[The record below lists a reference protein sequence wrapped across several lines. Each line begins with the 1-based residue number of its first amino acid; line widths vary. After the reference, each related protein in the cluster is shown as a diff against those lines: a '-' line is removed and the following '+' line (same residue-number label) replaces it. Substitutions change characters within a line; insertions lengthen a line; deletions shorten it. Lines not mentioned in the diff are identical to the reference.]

1 MKRLDGKVA
10 IVTGAAR
17 GMGEAISR
25 LFAQEGATVAVTDMD
40 AEGEKT
46 AASIRESGG
55 KADYYHLN
63 VTDRQEIREVVA
75 DMLNKYKRVDILVNN
90 AGVCE
95 KSWVIDMPEE
105 MWDLTMNVNLKGV
118 FNCSQAVLPTMIE
131 QNGGRI
137 VNIASVSSVRG
148 DAANGAYSASKFGVV
163 GFAQCL
169 AEEVGKYNILV
180 NSVCPGPIPTKLG
193 EHGVMGDAKLRNQD
207 PDFFRKWYLETTP
220 LGRQGTPEEIAK
232 AVLFFASDDC
242 TFVTGCTLSVSG
254 GMVRW

>member
-1 MKRLDGKVA
+1 MKRLDEKVA

-25 LFAQEGATVAVTDMD
+25 LFAQEGAMVVVTDMD
-40 AEGEKT
+40 PEGENV
-46 AASIRESGG
+46 ASSIRDAGG
-55 KADYYHLN
+55 KAAYYHLD
-63 VTDRQEIREVVA
+63 VTDRKEIKNIVA
-75 DMLNKYKRVDILVNN
+75 DVLDKYKRVDILVNN

-95 KSWVIDMPEE
+95 KSWVVDMPEE
-105 MWDLTMNVNLKGV
+105 MWDLTINVNLKGV
-118 FNCSQAVLPTMIE
+118 FNCSQAVLPAMIKQE
-131 QNGGRI
+131 GGRI
-137 VNIASVSSVRG
+137 INIASVSSVRG

-169 AEEVGKYNILV
+169 AEEVGKHNILV
-180 NSVCPGPIPTKLG
+180 NSVCPGPIPTRLG
-193 EHGVMGDAKLRNQD
+193 EHGVMGDAKLRNQN

>member
-17 GMGEAISR
+17 GMGEAICR
-25 LFAQEGATVAVTDMD
+25 LFAQEGATVVVTDMD
-40 AEGEKT
+40 AEGESV
-46 AASIRESGG
+46 ASSIRESGG
-55 KADYYHLN
+55 NAAYYHLN
-63 VTDRQEIREVVA
+63 VTDRKEIKELAA
-75 DMLNKYKRVDILVNN
+75 DVLKRFKSIDILVNN

-95 KSWVIDMPEE
+95 KSWVVDMPEE
-105 MWDLTMNVNLKGV
+105 MWDLTINVNLKGV
-118 FNCSQAVLPTMIE
+118 FNCSQAVLPAMM
-131 QNGGRI
+131 QQMGGRI
-137 VNIASVSSVRG
+137 VNIASVSAVRG

-207 PDFFRKWYLETTP
+207 PDFFRKWYLDTTP
-220 LGRQGTPEEIAK
+220 LGRQGTPGEIAK